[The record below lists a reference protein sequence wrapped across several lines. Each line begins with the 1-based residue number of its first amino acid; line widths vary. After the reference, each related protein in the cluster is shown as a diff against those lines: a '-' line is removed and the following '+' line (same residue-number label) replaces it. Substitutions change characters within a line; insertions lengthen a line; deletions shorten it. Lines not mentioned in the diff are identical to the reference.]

1 MLNFGGE
8 GSDKVAV
15 LALRQQPLLAGIVKR
30 MEFHVVSACD
40 GGMVS
45 VSVSVLVS
53 VVEEM
58 CVVWEMVVKKE
69 NMQIFTATNLVR
81 F

>member
-1 MLNFGGE
+1 MLNFDGE

-30 MEFHVVSACD
+30 MEVHGVSACD

-45 VSVSVLVS
+45 VSVSVS

-69 NMQIFTATNLVR
+69 NMQIFTATNLIR